1 MNAGAEPRYQLSLCD
16 AQCRLC
22 VMAAGSGHGWVVL
35 GGAGL
40 TLSVGLS
47 PSPSCLQESEFL

>member
-1 MNAGAEPRYQLSLCD
+1 
-16 AQCRLC
+16 
-22 VMAAGSGHGWVVL
+22 MAAGSGHGWVVPR
-35 GGAGL
+35 GAVL